1 MIKVRKGD
9 FNFNA
14 LTYFGFF
21 FLNMRLQHINYIAFS
36 LLLSACGPS
45 KKTTNNSVEE
55 HVFWDTITVRAN
67 DKTMDIYRS
76 SEPIY
81 WDIHHS
87 IIQLS
92 FDYEQKTA
100 KGISTLQLS
109 AYNEAMDSL
118 VLDAK
123 SMDIEKV
130 QLKNNNQW
138 QSLVFH
144 QEEDKLNI
152 RLGEKWSRGDTAF
165 IQINYTA
172 KPYATKVGGSA
183 AIREDRGLY
192 FINTDGKI
200 KNKPKQIWTQGETQA
215 NSHWMPT
222 IDQPNERF
230 TMRLELTVPDSF
242 VTLANGSLDVS
253 VKADKNLRTDIW
265 QMNKPI
271 QTYAYMFAIGEFDK
285 VMDSSWRN
293 KEIAYYVEPEFQPY
307 ASTMFRHTPEMIDYF
322 SKVTG
327 VAYPWNKYSQI
338 VVRDYVSGAME
349 NTSASLFGEFM
360 NQDFREIA
368 DQNHEDVVSHELFH
382 QWFGDYVTA
391 ESWSNLTVNES
402 FATYGEQLWR
412 HYKYGPAATEELAY
426 DDLNKYINTA
436 GMNDAPLVRFHYRNR
451 EVMFDR
457 ISYQKGGTILRYLH
471 GLIGN
476 DAFSRAMKIYLSK
489 NALQSAEAHQWRM
502 AVEEATGLDWN
513 WFFNQWYFQGGH
525 PKLNFK
531 YIKNDSLQQLTIQ
544 VDFDHT
550 TNQKIFRYPLKLG
563 VFYGQELQLKDWT
576 IDNDH
581 LTLDIPYKN
590 GIAPLVVPDYYFWLP
605 GVIKEN
611 KTSHDWLQQIKTVP
625 NYANKRKALIA
636 TFSMA
641 RDTSAQVVYHLAL
654 KDSLEGIRYFALKSL
669 LKINAES
676 EWKKSISIEE
686 LKQVI
691 DKEKSHRV
699 RAAALDVM
707 QLWKLKLIENELMT
721 FVQDSSYMV
730 AGSAL
735 QLLQQLDSNKA
746 NSKAKELLN
755 VTIKSDLEDAVWEV
769 LAQNAVKENA
779 QFFIKAI
786 PQLYGSDKNR
796 RISSFVQYLK
806 IVNEFEPFE
815 KGVELLINETR
826 NAPDAAARYA
836 VGRQLISLNS
846 YFEKQLS
853 SQSTDLAKQKIK
865 ESKSTLLK
873 LTKLLINKEEKDEE
887 NLKKYNQI

>member
-1 MIKVRKGD
+1 
-9 FNFNA
+9 
-14 LTYFGFF
+14 
-21 FLNMRLQHINYIAFS
+21 MRLRYINLLAFS
-36 LLLSACGPS
+36 VLISACGPA
-45 KKTTNNSVEE
+45 KKTATNSIEE
-55 HVFWDTITVRAN
+55 HIFLDTITVRAN
-67 DKTMDIYRS
+67 DKTMELYRS

-81 WDIHHS
+81 WDIHHA
-87 IIQLS
+87 IVQLS
-92 FDYEQKTA
+92 FDYENKTA
-100 KGISTLQLS
+100 AGTSLLKLS
-109 AYNEAMDSL
+109 VYNEPMDSL

-123 SMDIEKV
+123 SMDIAAVSVK
-130 QLKNNNQW
+130 KNNQW
-138 QSLVFH
+138 QSVKFH
-144 QEEDKLNI
+144 QEEEKLHI
-152 RLGEKWSRGDTAF
+152 QLGEKWNRGDTAYVQ
-165 IQINYTA
+165 IQYTA

-230 TMRLELTVPDSF
+230 TMRLELTVPDSV

-253 VKADKNLRTDIW
+253 VKADKNCRTDIW

-271 QTYAYMFAIGEFDK
+271 QTYAYMFAIGTFDK
-285 VMDSSWRN
+285 VLDSSWHN

-307 ASTMFRHTPEMIDYF
+307 ASKMFQHTPEMIDYF
-322 SKVTG
+322 SNVTG

-360 NQDFREIA
+360 NQDFRELA

-457 ISYQKGGTILRYLH
+457 ISYQKGGTVLRYLH
-471 GLIGN
+471 GLMGN
-476 DAFSRAMKIYLSK
+476 EAFSRAMKIYLSK
-489 NALQSAEAHQWRM
+489 NALQSAEAHHWRM

-513 WFFNQWYFQGGH
+513 WFFHQWYFDGGH

-531 YIKNDSLQQLTIQ
+531 YLKNDSLQKLTVQ
-544 VDFDHT
+544 VDYTHT
-550 TNQKIFRYPLKLG
+550 TNQKLFRYPLKVG
-563 VFYGQELQLKDWT
+563 VFYGQVLTLKDWT
-576 IDNDH
+576 IDNNN
-581 LTLDIPYKN
+581 LTFELPYQN
-590 GIAPLVVPDYYFWLP
+590 GVAPLVVPDYYFWLP

-611 KTSHDWLQQIKTVP
+611 KTSRDWLQQMSTVP

-641 RDTSAQVVYHLAL
+641 KDSAAQAIYHLAL
-654 KDSLEGIRYFALKSL
+654 KDSLEGIRFFALKSL
-669 LKINAES
+669 LRTNADS
-676 EWKKSISIEE
+676 EWKKAIAQEE

-691 DKEKSHRV
+691 ANDKSNRV
-699 RAAALDVM
+699 RSAALDVLY
-707 QLWKLKLIENELMT
+707 LWKLNMTTTELVQL
-721 FVQDSSYMV
+721 VQDSSYSV

-735 QLLQQLDSNKA
+735 VLLNQLDSNVA
-746 NSKAKELLN
+746 YNKAKELL
-755 VTIKSDLEDAVWEV
+755 KGKLKADLEDAVWQV
-769 LAQNAVKENA
+769 MAQNEDKDNA
-779 QFFIKAI
+779 SYFIKAI
-786 PQLYGSDKNR
+786 PELYGSEKNS
-796 RISSFVQYLK
+796 RINSFIKYLK
-806 IVNEFEPFE
+806 MVNSLDPFE
-815 KGVELLINETR
+815 KGIEMLVNEIR

-836 VGRQLISLNS
+836 IGSKLMSLNT
-846 YFEKQLS
+846 YLDNQLKKE
-853 SQSTDLAKQKIK
+853 QQDQAVQKRN
-865 ESKSTLLK
+865 EAKSTITK
-873 LTKLLINKEEKDEE
+873 LTKLLIIKEEKDEE
-887 NLKKYNQI
+887 NLKKYNQN